1 MGMGRESMV
10 QDAPRGRDSRSYSAG
25 LVRQNLSADTA

>member
-1 MGMGRESMV
+1 MGMGKDSMAK
-10 QDAPRGRDSRSYSAG
+10 DTPPGRDSCSCSAG

>member
-1 MGMGRESMV
+1 MGMGKESMV
-10 QDAPRGRDSRSYSAG
+10 QDTPPGRDSRSCSAG